1 MDQVDP
7 TAFCPSTPLPL
18 EGEGVGGWG
27 GVTGGSIE
35 PPKTRSESPGNASKR
50 PASTPSQPSPLEG
63 EGLLTSRF
71 ARTPKIKS
79 GGVKRTRRLR
89 AEPTLA
95 EARLWEHLRLFEVR
109 FRREAPIGP
118 YVVDFACH
126 RARLIIEVDG
136 GVHARED
143 VALRDYERQF
153 WLEGQGYRVLRF
165 TNDQVLLQPEIV
177 LDTIRSAHP
186 LLSERT

>member
-1 MDQVDP
+1 MIMS
-7 TAFCPSTPLPL
+7 STPLPL

-27 GVTGGSIE
+27 GSDGPFDQMSV
-35 PPKTRSESPGNASKR
+35 TRSASPVPSFQH
-50 PASTPSQPSPLEG
+50 PASTPTQPSPLEG
-63 EGLLTSRF
+63 EGLLSSTFERVP
-71 ARTPKIKS
+71 RIKP
-79 GGVKRTRRLR
+79 GGVQRARRLR

-95 EARLWEHLRLFEVR
+95 EARLWELLRRFEVR

-118 YVVDFACH
+118 YVADFACH

-136 GVHARED
+136 GVHWRED
-143 VALRDYERQF
+143 VALRDVHRQT

-177 LDTIRSAHP
+177 LDAIRASHP
-186 LLSERT
+186 LLREDA